1 MSRSRKPCRT
11 AFAAASPDPP
21 FIVKEILMQKP
32 LIAALAMA
40 FAASAAAQ
48 QPPAPPSPAPAPSPQ
63 QTTAPIPLAG
73 APAPAAPAPP
83 GAPKPF
89 KEVLKDAQEIPG
101 LFKLH
106 RKDEKVWI
114 EISPEQ
120 FDKPFFFSMNIPK
133 SVGERG
139 LYGGQ
144 MVGRYN
150 SVSIGYHIAEW
161 KKIGPQV
168 QLIAKNTQ
176 FFAAEGTP
184 QARFVE
190 QS

>member
-1 MSRSRKPCRT
+1 
-11 AFAAASPDPP
+11 
-21 FIVKEILMQKP
+21 
-32 LIAALAMA
+32 
-40 FAASAAAQ
+40 
-48 QPPAPPSPAPAPSPQ
+48 
-63 QTTAPIPLAG
+63 
-73 APAPAAPAPP
+73 
-83 GAPKPF
+83 
-89 KEVLKDAQEIPG
+89 
-101 LFKLH
+101 
-106 RKDEKVWI
+106 
-114 EISPEQ
+114 
-120 FDKPFFFSMNIPK
+120 MNIPK

-176 FFAAEGTP
+176 VFAAEGTP

-190 QS
+190 QSFSDILLASAPAPSMPHPATKAVLTAANAVLFSDVPGN

>member
-1 MSRSRKPCRT
+1 
-11 AFAAASPDPP
+11 
-21 FIVKEILMQKP
+21 
-32 LIAALAMA
+32 
-40 FAASAAAQ
+40 
-48 QPPAPPSPAPAPSPQ
+48 
-63 QTTAPIPLAG
+63 
-73 APAPAAPAPP
+73 
-83 GAPKPF
+83 
-89 KEVLKDAQEIPG
+89 
-101 LFKLH
+101 
-106 RKDEKVWI
+106 
-114 EISPEQ
+114 
-120 FDKPFFFSMNIPK
+120 MNIPK

-176 FFAAEGTP
+176 FFSAEGTP

-190 QS
+190 QSFSDSLLASPPAASIPHPEPKAGLIQANPFPLSDV